1 MKTTQLH
8 IPEPC
13 SADWA
18 AMTGDEKRK
27 FCDAC
32 AKHVHDLSA
41 MTLREAEAVL
51 EADRESGHLCVRY
64 AYDAKGDVRFRTRRV
79 QASAPAWQLS
89 GAVRLTAAAAA
100 MLMVTGISELM
111 SATQALAQTPP
122 NPPPQ
127 LLAGGIAPL
136 HPPMHPPG
144 MPSPWNTPGIS
155 GPRVNPNKQEIL
167 DRLAN
172 EAGEGSAEACEHG
185 SQEETEIFMGEAP
198 AMEPTPA
205 LKSLT
210 KPDEVVDLDLQLQ
223 VQERAAALRLGQF
236 GLTLEEEEIVPEDA
250 P

>member
-18 AMTGDEKRK
+18 EMTGDEKRK

-41 MTLREAEAVL
+41 MTLREAEEVL
-51 EADRESGHLCVRY
+51 QSDRESGHLCVRY
-64 AYDAKGDVRFRTRRV
+64 AYDAQGDVKFQTRRV
-79 QASAPAWQLS
+79 LASAPASQLR

-122 NPPPQ
+122 NQPPPMI
-127 LLAGGIAPL
+127 AGGIAPL

-144 MPSPWNTPGIS
+144 VPSPWNTPGTS

-185 SQEETEIFMGEAP
+185 SQEETEIFMGEAASIEDTFSP
-198 AMEPTPA
+198 
-205 LKSLT
+205 KSLLKQT
-210 KPDEVVDLDLQLQ
+210 EVVDVDVQLQ
-223 VQERAAALRLGQF
+223 AQERAAARVLVRF
-236 GLTLEEEEIVPEDA
+236 GLTLEEEEIVPETGE
-250 P
+250 